1 VPCSPRSNATRSEPN
16 SFVFHPI
23 HGTFQVVH
31 PQANV
36 IEWRNVDLDGIY
48 IIYIYIVVGRK
59 QEMSLLWLQIDSR
72 NTSSPAHD
80 AYLGTLV
87 LVDWHHEIDFYFKRR
102 WSYFENVFLDIFLF
116 QSFGSR
122 SLKSENILP
131 QGIQRRFFFASN
143 GYLLNAQ
150 NLKGTRR
157 RRRGQPADSTI
168 HQRTARKCGRE
179 SKGGCKHDFRL
190 LGGYYG
196 YCLCTRLVIIRI
208 CWDCDLM
215 LPYGSVEASHLMAG
229 FAKSVLGRWSQIYAI
244 RT

>member
-1 VPCSPRSNATRSEPN
+1 
-16 SFVFHPI
+16 
-23 HGTFQVVH
+23 
-31 PQANV
+31 
-36 IEWRNVDLDGIY
+36 
-48 IIYIYIVVGRK
+48 
-59 QEMSLLWLQIDSR
+59 MSLLWLQIDSR